1 MIGSATLRIA
11 VSAFFVAALFVCR
24 LGFAQQMPGSDGPT
38 IVPPHV
44 KNNSSAAY
52 PEQAIKDRFTGSA
65 TVTLVLEIDASGVMR
80 NATVAEPQGHG
91 FDEAAIA
98 AAQKLA
104 FEPATRDGRPM
115 AAKIRFKYVF
125 KAPAPRLVGRV
136 ATRATDRAIS
146 GAQVRVHDSSGA
158 DHTTTSSADGSWKID
173 EELPPGHIH
182 VFVTA
187 PNRLP
192 TEAEEDLA
200 PGEETTLTLRL
211 ASQEIAQPVDAGAD
225 ADDDVEEITV
235 HGQRPPREVT
245 KRTLGK
251 EEIEVIPGT
260 NGDALRSLQNL
271 PGVARPPPFSGALI
285 VRGSAPGDTNIY
297 IDGTVIPLVYHF
309 GGLSSVIPT
318 ELIDKIDFYPG
329 NFSTQFGRGMGGI
342 VDVGLRAPR
351 SDTVHAMAQLD
362 FIDARVMAEGPIFN
376 SGWNFL
382 IAGRRSWFDLWL
394 TPILTATGAE
404 ATIAPR
410 YYDYQL
416 ELQRNIGKNSSFR
429 FIFFGSDDALS
440 IVSPTANSSNPTFG
454 GDIGFHTSF
463 WRFQARYENRIT
475 KNTELRATVGFG
487 EDSIDGQFGANSLV
501 TDTYPLSARLELSQK
516 IGKMIIANVGI
527 DGMYE
532 PYSFNLQLPP
542 PTAAGDPPGG
552 PGQLPVQSVQSGS
565 LFLPAAYAE
574 LEVTPFRNFRVIP
587 GVRLDFDSAT
597 SDWDFAPRIVAR
609 YDLFHG
615 FRKTTLKGGAGVFD
629 QPPTP
634 FQTDPKLG
642 EVGLSSNRAIHY
654 DVGVE
659 QEFTRQIDM
668 SVDGFYK
675 SFQNIVEVGNP
686 GPLGGPNSGSGFAYG
701 VELLL
706 RYKPD
711 NHFFGWISYTLSR
724 SERQTSPSQPLQ
736 LFEYDQTHILTILG
750 SYKWGKGWRI
760 GGRFRIVSGD
770 LYTPTNAGA
779 FDASVG
785 EQLGVAAVPA
795 YGQRLPLFWAFD
807 IRADKTW
814 TFRAWK
820 REAKFSM
827 YIDIQN
833 LFNASDPQGLTY
845 NFNYTQSAYI
855 NGLPILPIIGLR
867 GEL

>member
-1 MIGSATLRIA
+1 MVPATLRITI
-11 VSAFFVAALFVCR
+11 SALFVALLLVCR
-24 LGFAQQMPGSDGPT
+24 HGFAQQMPGSEGPT
-38 IVPPHV
+38 IIPPHV
-44 KNNSSAAY
+44 KTNASAVY
-52 PEQAIKDRFTGSA
+52 PDQALRDRFTGTA
-65 TVTLVLEIDASGVMR
+65 TVTLVLEIDASGSVR

-98 AAQKLA
+98 AAQKLT

-115 AAKIRFKYVF
+115 AAKIRFKFAF
-125 KAPAPRLVGRV
+125 KAPSPRLVGRI
-136 ATRATDRAIS
+136 ATRATDRAIQ
-146 GAQVRVHDSSGA
+146 GAQVRVHDANGV
-158 DHTTTSSADGSWKID
+158 DHTTTSGADGAWKID

-192 TEAEEDLA
+192 AEAEEDLA

-211 ASQEIAQPVDAGAD
+211 ASEEAKAVDAGAD
-225 ADDDVEEITV
+225 AEDVEEVTV
-235 HGQRPPREVT
+235 RGQRPPREVT

-251 EEIEVIPGT
+251 EEIEFIPGT

-285 VRGSAPGDTNIY
+285 VRGSSPTDTNIY
-297 IDGTVIPLVYHF
+297 VDGTVIPLVYHF

-342 VDVGLRAPR
+342 VDVGIRAPK
-351 SDTVHAMAQLD
+351 SDTIHAVAQVD

-394 TPILTATGAE
+394 GPILTATGAE

-410 YYDYQL
+410 YYDYQV
-416 ELQRNIGKNSSFR
+416 EIQRNIGKNSSFR
-429 FIFFGSDDALS
+429 LLFFGSDDALS
-440 IVSPTANSSNPTFG
+440 IVSATANASNPTFG

-463 WRFQARYENRIT
+463 WRIQARYENRFT
-475 KNTELRATVGFG
+475 KNTELRATLGFG
-487 EDSIDGQFGANSLV
+487 EDSVDGQFGSNSIV
-501 TDTYPLSARLELSQK
+501 TDTYPLSARVEVSQK
-516 IGKMIIANVGI
+516 LGKMFVANVGL

-532 PYSFNLQLPP
+532 PYDFNLQLPP
-542 PTAAGDPPGG
+542 PNVAGQPPGG

-574 LEVTPFRNFRVIP
+574 LEVTPFRNLRVVP
-587 GVRLDFDSAT
+587 GIRLDFDSAT
-597 SDWDFAPRIVAR
+597 ADWDAAPRIIAR

-629 QPPTP
+629 QPPTTI
-634 FQTDPKLG
+634 QTDAKLG
-642 EVGLSSNRAIHY
+642 QFGLSSNRCIHY
-654 DVGVE
+654 DLGVE

-675 SFQNIVEVGNP
+675 SFENLVEIGNTPQNM
-686 GPLGGPNSGSGFAYG
+686 GSGFAYG

-711 NHFFGWISYTLSR
+711 NHFFGWVSYTLSR
-724 SERQTSPSQPLQ
+724 SERQTSPSQPLA
-736 LFEYDQTHILTILG
+736 LFQYDQTHILTILG
-750 SYKWGKGWRI
+750 SYKWGKGWRL
-760 GGRFRIVSGD
+760 GGRFRLVSGD
-770 LYTPTNAGA
+770 LYTPSTAGA
-779 FDASVG
+779 FDATVG
-785 EQLGVAAVPA
+785 EQLGVSA
-795 YGQRLPLFWAFD
+795 YPPYGSRLPLFWAFD
-807 IRADKTW
+807 IRGDKTW
-814 TFRAWK
+814 TFKAWK
-820 REAKFSM
+820 REVKFSM

-845 NFNYTQSAYI
+845 NYNYTQSAYI
-855 NGLPILPIIGLR
+855 NGLPILPSIGLR